1 MTLSRDLDAELAAL
15 EDQDLRRIRRTVG
28 GLQGPSIDLHG
39 RQVLCLASNNYL
51 GLAGDPRVVAGG
63 VAALEASGAGAGA
76 SPLISG
82 HMEAHESFEIALAD
96 WQGTEAALV
105 FGSGYHANI
114 GVIGALVGAGDV
126 VFSDELNHASLIDG
140 CRLSKARRLVYR
152 HRDLVD
158 LEAKLREFPGRRRLI
173 VTDSVFSMDGDLAP
187 LEGLVSLARQYDA
200 EIMLDEAH
208 AVGVFGDEG
217 GGYAAALGLGD
228 QVAIR
233 MGTLG
238 KAFGSYGAFVSGS
251 RQLIDLL
258 VNRARAYIFSTSLP
272 PSTVGSAAA
281 ALKIIRREP
290 QLRERL
296 WRNARRLHAAL
307 AEGGYAMEPLESPI
321 LPLLVGTS
329 ADALRV
335 AQEALAQ
342 GVFAP
347 AIRPPTVPE
356 GTSRLRI
363 TPIAAHTEAEM
374 DDAARILIAAR
385 YRR

>member
-272 PSTVGSAAA
+272 PSTVGSAEA

-290 QLRERL
+290 QIRERL

>member
-272 PSTVGSAAA
+272 PSTVGSAEA

-290 QLRERL
+290 QIRERL

-307 AEGGYAMEPLESPI
+307 AEGGYAMQPLESPI

>member
-1 MTLSRDLDAELAAL
+1 MTLSHDLGTELAAL

-28 GLQGPSIDLHG
+28 GLQGPSIELHG
-39 RQVLCLASNNYL
+39 RRVLCLASNNYL

-63 VAALEASGAGAGA
+63 VAALEAGGAGAGA

-82 HMEAHESFEIALAD
+82 HMQAHEAFEIALAD

-140 CRLSKARRLVYR
+140 CRLSKARRVIYR
-152 HRDLVD
+152 HRDLAD
-158 LEAKLREFPGRRRLI
+158 LESKLRESPGRRRLI

-200 EIMLDEAH
+200 EILLDEAH

-217 GGYAAALGLGD
+217 GGYADALGLGAE
-228 QVAIR
+228 VAIR

-251 RQLIDLL
+251 RELIDLL
-258 VNRARAYIFSTSLP
+258 VNRARAYVFSTGLP
-272 PSTVGSAAA
+272 PATVGSAAA
-281 ALKIIRREP
+281 ALEIIRSEP
-290 QLRERL
+290 EIRERL
-296 WRNARRLHAAL
+296 WRNARRLHAGL
-307 AEGGYAMEPLESPI
+307 AERGCAMQPFESPI
-321 LPLLVGTS
+321 LPVVIGSS
-329 ADALRV
+329 ADVLHV
-335 AQEALAQ
+335 AQQSLAE

-347 AIRPPTVPE
+347 AIRPPTVAE
-356 GTSRLRI
+356 GTARLRV
-363 TPIAAHTEAEM
+363 TPIATHTEAEM
-374 DDAARILIAAR
+374 DAAAHILNAARE
-385 YRR
+385 RR

>member
-1 MTLSRDLDAELAAL
+1 MTLSRDLDAELIAL
-15 EDQDLRRIRRTVG
+15 EAKDLRRIRREVG
-28 GLQGPSIDLHG
+28 GLQGPSIELHG

-51 GLAGDPRVVAGG
+51 GLAGDPRVVSGG
-63 VAALEASGAGAGA
+63 IEALKASGAGAGA

-82 HMEAHESFEIALAD
+82 HMQAHASFEDELAD

-140 CRLSKARRLVYR
+140 CRLSKARRVVYR
-152 HRDLVD
+152 HRDLAD
-158 LEAKLREFPGRRRLI
+158 LETKLRDFPGKRRLI

-187 LEGLVSLARQYDA
+187 LEGMVSLARQYEA

-208 AVGVFGDEG
+208 AVGVFGERG
-217 GGYAAALGLGD
+217 GGYAEALGLGD

-238 KAFGSYGAFVSGS
+238 KALGSYGAFVSGS
-251 RQLIDLL
+251 RSLIDLL
-258 VNRARAYIFSTSLP
+258 VNRARAYVFSTALP
-272 PSTVGSAAA
+272 PATVGSAAA
-281 ALKIIRREP
+281 ALRIIRSEP
-290 QLRERL
+290 EIRERL

-307 AEGGYAMEPLESPI
+307 SEGGYAMAPLESPI
-321 LPLLVGTS
+321 LPLVVGAS
-329 ADALRV
+329 ADALGV
-335 AQEALAQ
+335 AQKALTE

-356 GTSRLRI
+356 GTSRLRV
-363 TPIAAHTEAEM
+363 TPIASHTEEEM
-374 DDAARILIAAR
+374 DLAASILIAAR
-385 YRR
+385 DRS